1 MGIYFTF
8 INCAGDSNIILLA
21 FLDLYILIR
30 IDLFILDIYIYLFT
44 NLLIYLFIYLFI
56 YFAFAKESKR
66 VSFIQERKIMFFTAV
81 IQGFWPEIFT
91 GSFQRTFAQNTD
103 LKTFF
108 CAIHLI
114 CFVRFLNEYCSTC
127 CDCLWSSNIFYSNL
141 RNCKNKK
148 QQLLEQRISLLLGR
162 LFSMFQEIKC

>member
-56 YFAFAKESKR
+56 LHLRRKAREFHLFKKEK
-66 VSFIQERKIMFFTAV
+66 
-81 IQGFWPEIFT
+81 
-91 GSFQRTFAQNTD
+91 
-103 LKTFF
+103 
-108 CAIHLI
+108 
-114 CFVRFLNEYCSTC
+114 
-127 CDCLWSSNIFYSNL
+127 
-141 RNCKNKK
+141 
-148 QQLLEQRISLLLGR
+148 
-162 LFSMFQEIKC
+162 

>member
-1 MGIYFTF
+1 M
-8 INCAGDSNIILLA
+8 
-21 FLDLYILIR
+21 IR
-30 IDLFILDIYIYLFT
+30 ILFFLLSLICIYWYVLIYLFLIYIYIYLFT

-66 VSFIQERKIMFFTAV
+66 VSFIQRKIMFFTAV

-108 CAIHLI
+108 CAMHLI

-127 CDCLWSSNIFYSNL
+127 CDCLWSSYIFYSNL

>member
-1 MGIYFTF
+1 M
-8 INCAGDSNIILLA
+8 LV
-21 FLDLYILIR
+21 IR
-30 IDLFILDIYIYLFT
+30 IFFFLLSLICIYWYIDIYIYT
-44 NLLIYLFIYLFI
+44 YLLIYLFIYLFI

-81 IQGFWPEIFT
+81 LQGFWPEIFT

-108 CAIHLI
+108 CAMHLI

-127 CDCLWSSNIFYSNL
+127 CDCLWSSYIFYSNL

-162 LFSMFQEIKC
+162 LFSMLQEIKC